1 MMQLKENSNE
11 SEPVEKKVSDALDT
25 EEILSLLSKQISD
38 FQKDSEISSNVTNL
52 YKKVDLL
59 SLAKSKSDSSEISDK
74 KAVDENNNKQ
84 NIDEIEPE
92 DSPTITEPEKKYTEA
107 EANEI
112 AQKLAKEH
120 YDKGYNLGVQKIKE
134 ELQKGDHELALS
146 LKNMSDNL
154 FLKTPELTKEINISV
169 TELLKKSLNEILGYE
184 IDTNTELFQK
194 KISTIVDSV
203 NSKVDNLEVFLNSK
217 DFEVIK
223 SYLNDKK
230 ITLPFELYENS
241 ELERAD
247 ILIKAGSI
255 EVKEI
260 AQKKVK
266 YSDST
271 PVENDIEKIKE
282 SKSNEI
288 NKPSEEIPQK

>member
-38 FQKDSEISSNVTNL
+38 FQKESEISSNVTNL

-59 SLAKSKSDSSEISDK
+59 SLAKSKSDSSEKSDN
-74 KAVDENNNKQ
+74 KAADENNIKQ
-84 NIDEIEPE
+84 NVDEIKSE
-92 DSPTITEPEKKYTEA
+92 DSSTITEPEKKYTEA

-134 ELQKGDHELALS
+134 ELQRGDHELALS

-154 FLKTPELTKEINISV
+154 FLKTPELTKEINLSV
-169 TELLKKSLNEILGYE
+169 TELLKKALNEILGYE

-194 KISTIVDSV
+194 KISTVVDSV

-217 DFEVIK
+217 DFKVIK

-230 ITLPFELYENS
+230 IILPFELFENS

-255 EVKEI
+255 EVKQI

-282 SKSNEI
+282 PKTSEI
-288 NKPSEEIPQK
+288 NKSSKEVPQK

>member
-11 SEPVEKKVSDALDT
+11 NEPVEKKVSEALDT
-25 EEILSLLSKQISD
+25 QEILSLLSKQISD
-38 FQKDSEISSNVTNL
+38 FQKESEISTNVTNL

-59 SLAKSKSDSSEISDK
+59 SLAKSKSDSSENNDK
-74 KAVDENNNKQ
+74 KNVDEENNKQ
-84 NIDEIEPE
+84 NDEEVKTE
-92 DSPTITEPEKKYTEA
+92 DSPEVTEPEKKYTEA

-112 AQKLAKEH
+112 AQRLAKEN
-120 YDKGYNLGVQKIKE
+120 YEKGYNLGIQKIKE

-154 FLKTPELTKEINISV
+154 FLKTPELTKEINLSV

-184 IDTNTELFQK
+184 IDTNTELFKK
-194 KISTIVDSV
+194 KILTLVDSV
-203 NSKVDNLEVFLNSK
+203 NSKVDNLEVSLNSK
-217 DFEVIK
+217 DFAVINN
-223 SYLNDKK
+223 YLNDKK
-230 ITLPFELYENS
+230 INLPFKLSENS

-271 PVENDIEKIKE
+271 PMTNDIEKIKE
-282 SKSNEI
+282 SKSNGISKAGE
-288 NKPSEEIPQK
+288 KVPQK

>member
-1 MMQLKENSNE
+1 M
-11 SEPVEKKVSDALDT
+11 
-25 EEILSLLSKQISD
+25 
-38 FQKDSEISSNVTNL
+38 
-52 YKKVDLL
+52 
-59 SLAKSKSDSSEISDK
+59 
-74 KAVDENNNKQ
+74 
-84 NIDEIEPE
+84 
-92 DSPTITEPEKKYTEA
+92 
-107 EANEI
+107 
-112 AQKLAKEH
+112 AKEH

-154 FLKTPELTKEINISV
+154 FLKTPELTKEINLSV

-194 KISTIVDSV
+194 KVSTIVDSV
-203 NSKVDNLEVFLNSK
+203 NSKVDNLEVFLNPK
-217 DFEVIK
+217 DFEVINN
-223 SYLNDKK
+223 YLNDKK
-230 ITLPFELYENS
+230 INLPFKLSENP

-271 PVENDIEKIKE
+271 HMANDIEKIKE
-282 SKSNEI
+282 SKSNGI
-288 NKPSEEIPQK
+288 NQVGEKIPQK

>member
-25 EEILSLLSKQISD
+25 QEILSLLSKQISD
-38 FQKDSEISSNVTNL
+38 FQKESEISSNVTNL

-59 SLAKSKSDSSEISDK
+59 SLAKSKSDSSEKSDE
-74 KAVDENNNKQ
+74 KATDENNNKQ
-84 NIDEIEPE
+84 NADEIKPE
-92 DSPTITEPEKKYTEA
+92 DSPAITEPEKKYTEA

-217 DFEVIK
+217 DFEIIK

-288 NKPSEEIPQK
+288 NKPSEEVPQK

>member
-11 SEPVEKKVSDALDT
+11 NEPVEKKVSEALDT
-25 EEILSLLSKQISD
+25 KEILSLLSKQISD
-38 FQKDSEISSNVTNL
+38 FQKESEISTNVTNL

-59 SLAKSKSDSSEISDK
+59 SLAKSKSDSSENNDK
-74 KAVDENNNKQ
+74 KNVDEENNKK
-84 NIDEIEPE
+84 NDEEIQTE
-92 DSPTITEPEKKYTEA
+92 DSPEVTEPEKKYTEA

-120 YDKGYNLGVQKIKE
+120 YEKGYNLGIQKIKE

-154 FLKTPELTKEINISV
+154 FLKTPELTKEINLSV
-169 TELLKKSLNEILGYE
+169 TELLRKSLNEILGYE
-184 IDTNTELFQK
+184 IDTNTELFKK
-194 KISTIVDSV
+194 KILTLVDSV
-203 NSKVDNLEVFLNSK
+203 NSKVDNLEVSLNSK
-217 DFEVIK
+217 DFEVINN
-223 SYLNDKK
+223 YLNDKK
-230 ITLPFELYENS
+230 INLPFKLSENS

-271 PVENDIEKIKE
+271 PMTNDIEKIKE
-282 SKSNEI
+282 SKSNGI
-288 NKPSEEIPQK
+288 NQAGEKVPQK

>member
-1 MMQLKENSNE
+1 
-11 SEPVEKKVSDALDT
+11 
-25 EEILSLLSKQISD
+25 
-38 FQKDSEISSNVTNL
+38 
-52 YKKVDLL
+52 
-59 SLAKSKSDSSEISDK
+59 
-74 KAVDENNNKQ
+74 
-84 NIDEIEPE
+84 
-92 DSPTITEPEKKYTEA
+92 
-107 EANEI
+107 
-112 AQKLAKEH
+112 
-120 YDKGYNLGVQKIKE
+120 
-134 ELQKGDHELALS
+134 
-146 LKNMSDNL
+146 
-154 FLKTPELTKEINISV
+154 
-169 TELLKKSLNEILGYE
+169 
-184 IDTNTELFQK
+184 QK

-217 DFEVIK
+217 DFEIIK
-223 SYLNDKK
+223 RYLNDKK